1 MIVAPILLLLGLAVW
16 LLFLGVD
23 ISHTLT
29 LSWARS
35 GETIAQTVTIE
46 AEGEKNANVTVN
58 ASTTDKRVEFP
69 IDVSEVK
76 SLYIHSDQTVTFEFN
91 DNAGAQGSF
100 TVTANKPVIYYTGCG
115 WDLSDLL
122 PADVTDF
129 YISNAGGTA
138 AAVRI
143 RVLED
148 TTP

>member
-1 MIVAPILLLLGLAVW
+1 MVIAAFLFAALVVLALLLGA
-16 LLFLGVD
+16 D
-23 ISHTLT
+23 ISHVLT

-35 GETIAQTVTIE
+35 GETISQTVTIS
-46 AEGEKNANVTVN
+46 AEGERNANVTVN
-58 ASTTDKRVEFP
+58 AATNDKRIEFP

-76 SLYIHSDQTVTFEFN
+76 LLYIHSDQDVTFEFN

-100 TVTANKPVIYYTGCG
+100 AVTANTPIIFCTGCG
-115 WDLSDLL
+115 WSLADLL

-129 YISNAGGTA
+129 YISNAGATA
-138 AAVRI
+138 ANVRI

>member
-1 MIVAPILLLLGLAVW
+1 MTVLLIALGLLVLVA
-16 LLFLGVD
+16 GVD
-23 ISHTLT
+23 IGHTLT

-35 GETIAQTVTIE
+35 GETISQTVTVE
-46 AEGEKNANVTVN
+46 AEGERNYNVTVN
-58 ASTTDKRVEFP
+58 AATNDKRVECP

-91 DNAGAQGSF
+91 DTAGAQGSF
-100 TVTANKPVIYYTGCG
+100 TVTANKPVIWFTGCG
-115 WDLSDLL
+115 FALSALL

-138 AAVRI
+138 ANVKIRI
-143 RVLED
+143 LED

>member
-1 MIVAPILLLLGLAVW
+1 MEAIGIALLLGLAAA
-16 LLFLGVD
+16 LIIGRVD

-35 GETIAQTVTIE
+35 GETISQTVTIE
-46 AEGEKNANVTVN
+46 AEGERNYNVTVN
-58 ASTTDKRVEFP
+58 ASTTDKRVECP

-76 SLYIHSDQTVTFEFN
+76 SLYIHSDQTVTVEFN

-100 TVTANKPVIYYTGCG
+100 TVTANKPVIYYVGCG

-129 YISNAGGTA
+129 YITNGGLTA
-138 AAVRI
+138 AAVKIRI
-143 RVLED
+143 LED